1 MPLLTEVG
9 HEYVGKCNV
18 EGGYMKKSRVAAHAF
33 VVLATLAGPSLLGGG
48 LPAAAASAPVAEE
61 TRESVIVS
69 GTGKVSG
76 EPDVLTVSFG
86 VETDAPAVGPAL
98 DRAATASTRMRDALV
113 RAGVAKADLQ
123 TSDVSVNSRR
133 SGTKITGYTVSQGL
147 TAKIRTLPKAGAV
160 ISAAMTAGGD
170 AARLHGTSFAI
181 ENDGALLTEARKRAF
196 ADARGKAELYAR
208 EAGRPLGRVIRV
220 SEESAGFAGGAGLRG
235 LAYADQ
241 AAPVEPGRQDLSVTI
256 SVEWALN
263 PPA

>member
-1 MPLLTEVG
+1 
-9 HEYVGKCNV
+9 
-18 EGGYMKKSRVAAHAF
+18 MKKSHVAHAF
-33 VVLATLAGPSLLGGG
+33 VVLATLAGPSLLAGGR
-48 LPAAAASAPVAEE
+48 PAAAASAPVAGESAPAAGETRESVIVSGTGEE

-98 DRAATASTRMRDALV
+98 DRAATASTRMRDALI

-133 SGTKITGYTVSQGL
+133 NGTKITGYTVSQGL

-220 SEESAGFAGGAGLRG
+220 SEESAGFSGGTGLRG

-241 AAPVEPGRQDLSVTI
+241 AAPVEPGRQDVSVTI